1 VACGDGRRREERDE
15 DEGIA
20 TTRAQ
25 DTCHH
30 TPVARPRQNIVDR
43 LADLGEEAIQR
54 IGNAPGGD
62 RVLAAMAG
70 TRDRLDDLQKRV
82 RGLEDLDKRVASIE
96 RRLDKLEGKGKTAS
110 TTTRKSSSPSTTRK
124 SSGSSSS

>member
-1 VACGDGRRREERDE
+1 MAESK
-15 DEGIA
+15 
-20 TTRAQ
+20 Q
-25 DTCHH
+25 S
-30 TPVARPRQNIVDR
+30 IVDR

-82 RGLEDLDKRVASIE
+82 RGLEALDKRVEAIE
-96 RRLDKLEGKGKTAS
+96 DRLDRLEGKGKPAATPKKSSA
-110 TTTRKSSSPSTTRK
+110 TTRKSSSSSTPS
-124 SSGSSSS
+124 

>member
-1 VACGDGRRREERDE
+1 VA
-15 DEGIA
+15 
-20 TTRAQ
+20 Q
-25 DTCHH
+25 
-30 TPVARPRQNIVDR
+30 PRQSIVDR

-82 RGLEDLDKRVASIE
+82 RGLESLDKRVAAME
-96 RRLDKLEGKGKTAS
+96 RRLDKLEGKGKP
-110 TTTRKSSSPSTTRK
+110 TTTRKPSTPRK
-124 SSGSSSS
+124 SSSSS

>member
-1 VACGDGRRREERDE
+1 M
-15 DEGIA
+15 
-20 TTRAQ
+20 AQ
-25 DTCHH
+25 
-30 TPVARPRQNIVDR
+30 PKQSIVDR

-82 RGLEDLDKRVASIE
+82 RGLEALDKRVEAIE
-96 RRLDKLEGKGKTAS
+96 RRLDKLEGK
-110 TTTRKSSSPSTTRK
+110 PSTTRK
-124 SSGSSSS
+124 SSASSTTRKSSSSSTPS

>member
-1 VACGDGRRREERDE
+1 VAES
-15 DEGIA
+15 
-20 TTRAQ
+20 
-25 DTCHH
+25 
-30 TPVARPRQNIVDR
+30 RQSIVDR

-82 RGLEDLDKRVASIE
+82 RGLEALDKRVEEIE
-96 RRLDKLEGKGKTAS
+96 ARLDKLEGKSKS
-110 TTTRKSSSPSTTRK
+110 TTTPRKSTSTPRKSGGASPS
-124 SSGSSSS
+124 S

>member
-1 VACGDGRRREERDE
+1 MA
-15 DEGIA
+15 A
-20 TTRAQ
+20 PKQ
-25 DTCHH
+25 S
-30 TPVARPRQNIVDR
+30 IVDR

-82 RGLEDLDKRVASIE
+82 RGLEGLDQRVAEME
-96 RRLDKLEGKGKTAS
+96 RRLEKLEGKS
-110 TTTRKSSSPSTTRK
+110 STTRKSSSTTRK
-124 SSGSSSS
+124 SSGSSSGSGSS

>member
-1 VACGDGRRREERDE
+1 M
-15 DEGIA
+15 
-20 TTRAQ
+20 
-25 DTCHH
+25 
-30 TPVARPRQNIVDR
+30 DR

-82 RGLEDLDKRVASIE
+82 RGLEELDKRVAAVE
-96 RRLDKLEGKGKTAS
+96 RRLDKLEGKGKPAT
-110 TTTRKSSSPSTTRK
+110 TTTRKSSSSSATRK
-124 SSGSSSS
+124 SSGSS

>member
-1 VACGDGRRREERDE
+1 M
-15 DEGIA
+15 
-20 TTRAQ
+20 
-25 DTCHH
+25 
-30 TPVARPRQNIVDR
+30 DR

-82 RGLEDLDKRVASIE
+82 RGLEELDKRVATIE
-96 RRLDKLEGKGKTAS
+96 RRLDKLEGKGKTS
-110 TTTRKSSSPSTTRK
+110 STTRK
-124 SSGSSSS
+124 SPPSSTPRKSSGSGSA

>member
-1 VACGDGRRREERDE
+1 M
-15 DEGIA
+15 
-20 TTRAQ
+20 AQ
-25 DTCHH
+25 
-30 TPVARPRQNIVDR
+30 PRQSIVDR

-82 RGLEDLDKRVASIE
+82 RGLEGLDKRVEEIE
-96 RRLDKLEGKGKTAS
+96 QRLDKLEGKTKS
-110 TTTRKSSSPSTTRK
+110 TSAPRKSSSTPRK
-124 SSGSSSS
+124 SSSSPSSSS